1 MELERVRKTIKRVAA
16 QKGVSEETVII
27 EIEAAISEAIRSVYA
42 SGDKRKIAMWESI
55 PRSGKVPSAEKF
67 VAFISA
73 VTGVVMANEE
83 PYHSLRCGRRGKNGN
98 KT

>member
-1 MELERVRKTIKRVAA
+1 MELERVRKTIKRVAT
-16 QKGVSEETVII
+16 QKGV
-27 EIEAAISEAIRSVYA
+27 SEAIRSVYA

-55 PRSGKVPSAEKF
+55 PRSGKVPSAEEF

-73 VTGVVMANEE
+73 VTGAVMANEE